1 MTCAVLACALL
12 LRSRLFRGLAQR
24 LWLLVPGYGGL
35 LLLAVGAARGST
47 QGHQLAVALG
57 PLLAGAAVV
66 TGVGIWLPTH
76 RPSPFWGRAADIA
89 DTVLIVSLFPLAL
102 GVAGVFG
109 YVRGLGG

>member
-1 MTCAVLACALL
+1 M
-12 LRSRLFRGLAQR
+12 
-24 LWLLVPGYGGL
+24 
-35 LLLAVGAARGST
+35 GAARGPA
-47 QGHQLAVALG
+47 QVHQLAIALG
-57 PLLAGAAVV
+57 PLLAGVAVV

-109 YVRGLGG
+109 FVRGLGG